1 MARSKFRVGSRGAV
15 YKKRI
20 SSARGRSGWGNGAIY
35 VAPART
41 RKSLNYR
48 TGGFLGIEK
57 KYFDTGIIPTNMV
70 VSSTIASCVMDS
82 SVASCCNSPA
92 VGDGPNQREGR
103 QIAMDRI
110 DVKGFIRM
118 DGDATYNNVTTTPHV
133 EVYLVLDTQT
143 NGAQMASEECFVNTI
158 ASTPNGG
165 LPFRNLENEKRF
177 RILASKKI
185 EMPSQPI
192 AYNATTAKSYRD
204 GHDYGF
210 TLSKNLKGMKVN
222 FKATGAAGTVATIT
236 DNSIHFIAVLTDN
249 SSLVKCAWNARLR
262 FRG

>member
-1 MARSKFRVGSRGAV
+1 MPKRSYGAFRQSVGSYTAKRVAKR
-15 YKKRI
+15 YKTAPR
-20 SSARGRSGWGNGAIY
+20 RRSI
-35 VAPART
+35 APR
-41 RKSLNYR
+41 SLNYR

-57 KYFDTGIIPTNMV
+57 KYFDTGIIPTGLTANSAIAGV
-70 VSSTIASCVMDS
+70 VQDSTTAL
-82 SVASCCNSPA
+82 CCNSPA
-92 VGDGPNQREGR
+92 VGDGPTQREGR

-118 DGDATYNNVTTTPHV
+118 DGDAVFNNVTTTPHI

-143 NGAQMASEECFVNTI
+143 NGAQMASEECFVNAI

-177 RILASKKI
+177 RILASRKI
-185 EMPSQPI
+185 EMPAQPI
-192 AYNATTAKSYRD
+192 AFNTTTAKSYRNGYD
-204 GHDYGF
+204 QGF

-236 DNSIHFIAVLTDN
+236 DNSIHVVAVLSDN
-249 SSLVKCAWNARLR
+249 SAIVKIAWNARLR